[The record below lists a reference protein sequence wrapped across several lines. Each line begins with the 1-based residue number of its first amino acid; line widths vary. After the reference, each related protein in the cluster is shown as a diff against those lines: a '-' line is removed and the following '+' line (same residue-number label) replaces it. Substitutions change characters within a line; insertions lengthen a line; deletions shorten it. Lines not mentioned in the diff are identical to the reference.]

1 MGGGTAEGK
10 FTGESHFYG
19 VVLTDMIHGPRQFS
33 ATLCADE
40 ALGVEQRL
48 AADMA
53 FRRNEKVDNIT
64 EHQ

>member
-1 MGGGTAEGK
+1 MGGGSAEGK

-19 VVLTDMIHGPRQFS
+19 VVLTDMIHGPRQCR

-40 ALGVEQRL
+40 ALGGEQRL

-53 FRRNEKVDNIT
+53 LRGNQQINHIA
-64 EHQ
+64 

>member
-1 MGGGTAEGK
+1 MGGGSAERK

-19 VVLTDMIHGPRQFS
+19 VVLTDMIHGPRQRGTALS
-33 ATLCADE
+33 ADE
-40 ALGVEQRL
+40 ALGGEQRL

-53 FRRNEKVDNIT
+53 FRGEEKVDNIT

>member
-19 VVLTDMIHGPRQFS
+19 VVLTDMIHGTRQRGTALS
-33 ATLCADE
+33 ADE
-40 ALGVEQRL
+40 ALGGEQRL

-53 FRRNEKVDNIT
+53 LRRNQQINHIA
-64 EHQ
+64 